1 MQVHEQRIGYKPV
14 LPQPFDFSYHVRL
27 LEKPLMHTDVTR
39 LEIWEWSD
47 YTRRRRRG
55 QHNTRQACTQEL
67 EQKADTEQH
76 RCRKA
81 DLPAIHGG
89 QPVENL

>member
-47 YTRRRRRG
+47 YTRRERRG
-55 QHNTRQACTQEL
+55 QHNTRQARTGIG
-67 EQKADTEQH
+67 TESRYRTASVSQSGSSRH
-76 RCRKA
+76 TWW
-81 DLPAIHGG
+81 PAS
-89 QPVENL
+89 